1 MQVTANMRGNSAEE
15 VAERIL
21 SQTSFSGL
29 QVLFDV
35 EEIGFLPPAV
45 IILWNKASWIIVNK
59 DS

>member
-1 MQVTANMRGNSAEE
+1 MRGNSAEE